1 MPQKNIFVVGLDDF
15 QRRQLSTTRH
25 ARDPRY
31 AIHGLLPRDALV
43 HVDAISIDGL
53 LDDARRQL
61 DAFPGSVDAIIAHWD
76 FPTSALVPILCA
88 ERGLPAPSLRGVVQC
103 EHKYW
108 SRLRQREVIPEYTP
122 PFAVFDPFAD
132 DPLAD
137 IDLDFPFWVKPV
149 KGFSSLLG
157 FRVDGPESF
166 GRALDT
172 IRGEIHRLGDP
183 FADILARLDL
193 PPAFAHTAT
202 MCLAEAYLTGLEL
215 AHEGHV
221 FEGEVRMH
229 GTLDMVRH
237 RETFHRYEH
246 PSELPMT
253 VWERVD
259 VAGRRLLEH
268 LRFDNGVFNAEYF
281 WDPETDRIG
290 LVEVNP
296 RMSQSHTYLWDM
308 VDGASNHEIAIDV
321 ALGER
326 PRLHPGQGR
335 HRKAAK
341 AFYRA
346 YAPGVV
352 RRVPT
357 PDELARV
364 EADFPDCRVAL
375 RVEPGQ
381 NLEALVDQ
389 DAYSFELAEI
399 YVAADS
405 RAALLERCRAICGA
419 LSFEIERAGR
429 LEAPAPPA
437 EQCPACEE
445 VAHG

>member
-1 MPQKNIFVVGLDDF
+1 MAEKNIFVVGLDDF
-15 QRRQLSTTRH
+15 QRQQLATTRH

-31 AIHGLLPRDALV
+31 AFHGLLERDALV
-43 HVDAISIDGL
+43 HVDDISIDGL

-88 ERGLPAPSLRGVVQC
+88 ERGLPAPSLRGVMQC

-122 PFAVFDPFAD
+122 PFVAFDPFAA
-132 DPLAD
+132 DPLAA
-137 IDLDFPFWVKPV
+137 IDLDFPFWIKPV
-149 KGFSSLLG
+149 KGFSSQLG
-157 FRVDGPESF
+157 FRIDDAASF
-166 GRALDT
+166 GRALNT

-183 FADILARLDL
+183 FADVLARLDL
-193 PPAFAHTAT
+193 PPELGSSRTT
-202 MCLAEAYLTGLEL
+202 CLAEAYLTGLEL

-221 FEGEVRMH
+221 IDGEVRIH

-253 VWERVD
+253 VWERVN
-259 VAGRRLLEH
+259 VAGRQLLEY

-296 RMSQSHTYLWDM
+296 RMSQSHTYLWEM

-326 PRLHPGQGR
+326 PQLHPGQGR
-335 HRKAAK
+335 YRKAAK
-341 AFYRA
+341 AFYRS
-346 YAPGVV
+346 YEPGVV

-357 PDELARV
+357 AAEIERV
-364 EADFPDCRVAL
+364 ERDSPDCRVVL
-375 RVEPGQ
+375 RVEVGED
-381 NLEALVDQ
+381 LDALVDQ
-389 DAYSFELAEI
+389 DAYSFALAEI
-399 YVAADS
+399 HVAADS
-405 RAALLERCRAICGA
+405 RDGLLARYRDICAALR
-419 LSFEIERAGR
+419 FEIERDGR
-429 LEAPAPPA
+429 LLEPAPPA
-437 EQCPACEE
+437 QQCPDREE
-445 VAHG
+445 VPRG